1 MLRCAYLPDGA
12 FKSVVLLWGQ
22 AGDLRELGTLL
33 LSLSTSP
40 REERIGHDDS
50 PGKVMVRFDDHPR
63 GMRAAGN
70 DLVWE
75 MTPADA
81 ARFSELLSALAAS
94 PFPAHQYLDCA
105 PGVGLTVK
113 ASLGEY
119 PDDFRP

>member
-1 MLRCAYLPDGA
+1 M
-12 FKSVVLLWGQ
+12 GQ
-22 AGDLRELGTLL
+22 ADDLRKLGTLL

-40 REERIGHDDS
+40 REERIGHDGS
-50 PGKVMVRFDDHPR
+50 PGKVLVRFDDRPR

-81 ARFSELLSALAAS
+81 ARFSELLGALAAWPS
-94 PFPAHQYLDCA
+94 PAHQYLDCA
-105 PGVGLTVK
+105 SGNGLTVV